1 MSKIIKKIFNFLY
14 KEESLK
20 IIWFSWWIYFYSL
33 ILTGLIVLSMK
44 INHKIVV
51 ISLAGILIMYIMTL
65 LLYILI
71 YKPKKLRYKR
81 WLNVFC
87 MRLFADKETK
97 KGKMLRPFYITEIIS
112 YTVWGTFLS
121 FYRKLNIN
129 EKYYIISSG
138 VKWFIILII
147 LYSIIFFAV
156 SVFLYGRKNKD
167 RKLFMKVLFLNIIL
181 FYLRIFFIFFSNM
194 IFAVK
199 TIKLAEK

>member
-1 MSKIIKKIFNFLY
+1 MSKIIEKIFNFLY

-20 IIWFSWWIYFYSL
+20 IIWSTWWIYFYSL

-44 INHKIVV
+44 INLKIIV
-51 ISLAGILIMYIMTL
+51 ISLAGISITYIMVL
-65 LLYILI
+65 LLYILVH
-71 YKPKKLRYKR
+71 KPKKLRYKR

-87 MRLFADKETK
+87 MRLFADKEIK
-97 KGKMLRPFYITEIIS
+97 KSKILRSFYITEIIS
-112 YTVWGTFLS
+112 YMAWGTFLS

-147 LYSIIFFAV
+147 LYSIVFFTI
-156 SVFLYGRKNKD
+156 SVFFYGRKNKD

-181 FYLRIFFIFFSNM
+181 FYLRIFFIAGILNKD
-194 IFAVK
+194 IY
-199 TIKLAEK
+199 L

>member
-44 INHKIVV
+44 INLKIIV
-51 ISLAGILIMYIMTL
+51 ISLAGISITYIMVL
-65 LLYILI
+65 LLYILVH
-71 YKPKKLRYKR
+71 KPKKLRYKR

-87 MRLFADKETK
+87 MRLFADKERK
-97 KGKMLRPFYITEIIS
+97 KSKMLRPFYITEIFS
-112 YTVWGTFLS
+112 YMVWGTFLS

-138 VKWFIILII
+138 VKCFIILII
-147 LYSIIFFAV
+147 LYSIIFFTI

-181 FYLRIFFIFFSNM
+181 FYLRIFFIAGILNKG
-194 IFAVK
+194 IY
-199 TIKLAEK
+199 L

>member
-33 ILTGLIVLSMK
+33 IFTGLIVLSMK

-87 MRLFADKETK
+87 MRLFAEKETK

-112 YTVWGTFLS
+112 YMVWGTFLS
-121 FYRKLNIN
+121 FYRKLNIH

-181 FYLRIFFIFFSNM
+181 FYLRIFFIVGILNKGIYF
-194 IFAVK
+194 
-199 TIKLAEK
+199 

>member
-1 MSKIIKKIFNFLY
+1 MSKIIKKIFNILY

-33 ILTGLIVLSMK
+33 IFTGLIVLSMK

-97 KGKMLRPFYITEIIS
+97 KSKIPRYFYITEIIS
-112 YTVWGTFLS
+112 YMVWGTFLS

-147 LYSIIFFAV
+147 LYSIIFFTI
-156 SVFLYGRKNKD
+156 SVFFYGRKNKD

-181 FYLRIFFIFFSNM
+181 FYLRIFFIAGILNKGIYF
-194 IFAVK
+194 
-199 TIKLAEK
+199 

>member
-44 INHKIVV
+44 INLKIIV
-51 ISLAGILIMYIMTL
+51 ISLAGISITYIMVL
-65 LLYILI
+65 LLYILVH
-71 YKPKKLRYKR
+71 KPKKLRYKR

-97 KGKMLRPFYITEIIS
+97 KSKILRPFYITETFS
-112 YTVWGTFLS
+112 YMVWGTFLS
-121 FYRKLNIN
+121 FYRRQDVN

-147 LYSIIFFAV
+147 IYSIIFFTI

-181 FYLRIFFIFFSNM
+181 FYLRIFFIAGILNKG
-194 IFAVK
+194 IY
-199 TIKLAEK
+199 L

>member
-33 ILTGLIVLSMK
+33 ILTVLIVLSMK
-44 INHKIVV
+44 INLKIIV
-51 ISLAGILIMYIMTL
+51 ISLAGISITYITVL
-65 LLYILI
+65 LLYILVH
-71 YKPKKLRYKR
+71 KPKKLRYKR

-97 KGKMLRPFYITEIIS
+97 KSKILRPFYITETFS
-112 YTVWGTFLS
+112 YMVWGTFLS

-181 FYLRIFFIFFSNM
+181 FYLRIFFIAGILNKGIYF
-194 IFAVK
+194 
-199 TIKLAEK
+199 

>member
-33 ILTGLIVLSMK
+33 ILTGLIVLLMK

-51 ISLAGILIMYIMTL
+51 TSLAGISITYIMVL
-65 LLYILI
+65 LLYILVH
-71 YKPKKLRYKR
+71 KPKKLRYRR

-87 MRLFADKETK
+87 MRLFADKERK
-97 KGKMLRPFYITEIIS
+97 KSKMLRPFYITEIFS
-112 YTVWGTFLS
+112 YMVWGTFLS
-121 FYRKLNIN
+121 FYRRQDIN

-147 LYSIIFFAV
+147 LYSIIFFTIF
-156 SVFLYGRKNKD
+156 VFFYGRKNKD

-181 FYLRIFFIFFSNM
+181 FYLRIFFIAGILNKG
-194 IFAVK
+194 IY
-199 TIKLAEK
+199 L

>member
-33 ILTGLIVLSMK
+33 IFTGLIVLSMK

-51 ISLAGILIMYIMTL
+51 ISLAGILIMYIITL

-112 YTVWGTFLS
+112 YMVWGTFLS

-147 LYSIIFFAV
+147 LYSIIFFTI
-156 SVFLYGRKNKD
+156 SIFFYGRKNKD

-181 FYLRIFFIFFSNM
+181 FYLRIFFIAGILNKGIYF
-194 IFAVK
+194 
-199 TIKLAEK
+199 

>member
-20 IIWFSWWIYFYSL
+20 IIWSTWWIYFYSL

-44 INHKIVV
+44 INLKIIV
-51 ISLAGILIMYIMTL
+51 ISLSGISITYIMVL
-65 LLYILI
+65 LLYIFI

-87 MRLFADKETK
+87 MRLFADKERK
-97 KGKMLRPFYITEIIS
+97 KIKMLRPFYIAEIFS
-112 YTVWGTFLS
+112 YMVWGTFLS
-121 FYRKLNIN
+121 FYRRQDIN
-129 EKYYIISSG
+129 EKYYIISPG

-147 LYSIIFFAV
+147 LYSIVFFTV

-181 FYLRIFFIFFSNM
+181 FYLRIFFIAGILNKG
-194 IFAVK
+194 IYY
-199 TIKLAEK
+199 

>member
-33 ILTGLIVLSMK
+33 IFTGLIVLSMK

-51 ISLAGILIMYIMTL
+51 ISLAGILIMYIIVL
-65 LLYILI
+65 VLYILI
-71 YKPKKLRYKR
+71 YKPEKLRYKR

-87 MRLFADKETK
+87 MRLFAEKETK

-112 YTVWGTFLS
+112 YMVWGIFLS
-121 FYRKLNIN
+121 FYRRQNIN

-147 LYSIIFFAV
+147 LYSIIFFTI
-156 SVFLYGRKNKD
+156 SVFFYGRKNKD

-181 FYLRIFFIFFSNM
+181 FYLRIFFIAGILNKGIYF
-194 IFAVK
+194 
-199 TIKLAEK
+199 

>member
-33 ILTGLIVLSMK
+33 IFTGLIVLSMK

-51 ISLAGILIMYIMTL
+51 ISLAGILIMYIIVL
-65 LLYILI
+65 VLYILI
-71 YKPKKLRYKR
+71 YKPEKLRYKR

-97 KGKMLRPFYITEIIS
+97 KSKMLRPFYITEIIS
-112 YTVWGTFLS
+112 YMVWGTFLS
-121 FYRKLNIN
+121 FYRQLNIN

-147 LYSIIFFAV
+147 LYSIIFFTI
-156 SVFLYGRKNKD
+156 SVFFYGRKNKD
-167 RKLFMKVLFLNIIL
+167 RKLFIKVLFLNIIL
-181 FYLRIFFIFFSNM
+181 FYLRIFFIVGILNKGIYF
-194 IFAVK
+194 
-199 TIKLAEK
+199 

>member
-33 ILTGLIVLSMK
+33 ILTGVIVLSMK

-51 ISLAGILIMYIMTL
+51 ISLAGISITYIIAL
-65 LLYILI
+65 LSYILI

-87 MRLFADKETK
+87 MRLFAEKETK

-112 YTVWGTFLS
+112 YMVWGIFLS
-121 FYRKLNIN
+121 FYRRQDIN
-129 EKYYIISSG
+129 KKYYIISSG

-147 LYSIIFFAV
+147 LYSVVFFTV

-181 FYLRIFFIFFSNM
+181 FYLRIFFIAGILNKG
-194 IFAVK
+194 IY
-199 TIKLAEK
+199 L

>member
-33 ILTGLIVLSMK
+33 IFTGLIVLSMK

-51 ISLAGILIMYIMTL
+51 ISLAGILIMYIIVL
-65 LLYILI
+65 VLYILI
-71 YKPKKLRYKR
+71 YKPEKLRYKR

-87 MRLFADKETK
+87 MRLFAEKETK

-112 YTVWGTFLS
+112 YMVWGIFLS

-147 LYSIIFFAV
+147 LYSIIFFTI

-181 FYLRIFFIFFSNM
+181 LYLRIFFIAGILNRG
-194 IFAVK
+194 IYY
-199 TIKLAEK
+199 

>member
-1 MSKIIKKIFNFLY
+1 MSKIIKKIFNILY

-33 ILTGLIVLSMK
+33 IFTGLIVLSMK

-51 ISLAGILIMYIMTL
+51 ISLAGILIMYIIVL
-65 LLYILI
+65 VLYILI
-71 YKPKKLRYKR
+71 YKPEKLRYKR

-97 KGKMLRPFYITEIIS
+97 KSKMLRPFYITEIIS
-112 YTVWGTFLS
+112 YMVWGTFLS

-181 FYLRIFFIFFSNM
+181 FYLRIFFIAGILNKGIYF
-194 IFAVK
+194 
-199 TIKLAEK
+199 

>member
-1 MSKIIKKIFNFLY
+1 MSKIIKKMFNFLY

-44 INHKIVV
+44 INLKIIV
-51 ISLAGILIMYIMTL
+51 ISLAGISITYIIVL
-65 LLYILI
+65 LLYILVH
-71 YKPKKLRYKR
+71 KPKKLRYKR

-87 MRLFADKETK
+87 MRLFADKEK
-97 KGKMLRPFYITEIIS
+97 KKSKIPRSFYITEIIS
-112 YTVWGTFLS
+112 YIVWGTFLS

-147 LYSIIFFAV
+147 LYSIIFFTI
-156 SVFLYGRKNKD
+156 SVFFYGRKNKD

-181 FYLRIFFIFFSNM
+181 FYLRIFFIAGILNKG
-194 IFAVK
+194 IY
-199 TIKLAEK
+199 L

>member
-51 ISLAGILIMYIMTL
+51 ISLAGILIMYIIVL
-65 LLYILI
+65 VLYILI
-71 YKPKKLRYKR
+71 YKPEKLRYKR

-87 MRLFADKETK
+87 MRLFAEKETK

-112 YTVWGTFLS
+112 YMVWGIFLS
-121 FYRKLNIN
+121 FYRRQNIN

-147 LYSIIFFAV
+147 LYSIIFFTI
-156 SVFLYGRKNKD
+156 SVFFYGRKNKD
-167 RKLFMKVLFLNIIL
+167 RKLFIKVLFLNIIL
-181 FYLRIFFIFFSNM
+181 FYLRIFFIVGILNKGIYF
-194 IFAVK
+194 
-199 TIKLAEK
+199 

>member
-44 INHKIVV
+44 INHRIVV
-51 ISLAGILIMYIMTL
+51 TSLAGISITYITVL

-71 YKPKKLRYKR
+71 YKPKKLRYRR
-81 WLNVFC
+81 WMNVFC
-87 MRLFADKETK
+87 MRLFADKERK
-97 KGKMLRPFYITEIIS
+97 KSKMLRLFYITEIFS
-112 YTVWGTFLS
+112 YMVWGIFLS
-121 FYRKLNIN
+121 FYRRLDIN
-129 EKYYIISSG
+129 GKYYIISYG

-147 LYSIIFFAV
+147 LYSIIFFTI
-156 SVFLYGRKNKD
+156 SVFFYGRKNKD

-181 FYLRIFFIFFSNM
+181 FYLRIFFIAGILNKG
-194 IFAVK
+194 IY
-199 TIKLAEK
+199 L

>member
-33 ILTGLIVLSMK
+33 IFTGLIVLSMK

-51 ISLAGILIMYIMTL
+51 ISLAGILIMYIITL

-112 YTVWGTFLS
+112 YMVWGTFLS
-121 FYRKLNIN
+121 FYRRQDIN

-147 LYSIIFFAV
+147 LYSIIFFTI
-156 SVFLYGRKNKD
+156 SIFFYGRKNKD

-181 FYLRIFFIFFSNM
+181 LYLRIFFIAGILNKG
-194 IFAVK
+194 IYY
-199 TIKLAEK
+199 

>member
-1 MSKIIKKIFNFLY
+1 MSKIIKKIFNILY

-33 ILTGLIVLSMK
+33 IFTGLIVLSMK

-97 KGKMLRPFYITEIIS
+97 KSKILRPFYITEIFS
-112 YTVWGTFLS
+112 YMVWGTFLS
-121 FYRKLNIN
+121 FYRRQDIN
-129 EKYYIISSG
+129 EKYYIIGSG

-147 LYSIIFFAV
+147 LYSIVFFTV

-181 FYLRIFFIFFSNM
+181 FYLRIFFIAGILNKGIYF
-194 IFAVK
+194 
-199 TIKLAEK
+199 

>member
-1 MSKIIKKIFNFLY
+1 MSKIIEKIFNFLY

-20 IIWFSWWIYFYSL
+20 IIWSTWWIYFYSL

-44 INHKIVV
+44 INLKIIV
-51 ISLAGILIMYIMTL
+51 ISLAGISITYIMVL
-65 LLYILI
+65 LLYILVH
-71 YKPKKLRYKR
+71 KPKKLRYKR

-87 MRLFADKETK
+87 MRLFADKEIK
-97 KGKMLRPFYITEIIS
+97 KSKILRSFYITEIIS
-112 YTVWGTFLS
+112 YMAWGTFLS

-147 LYSIIFFAV
+147 LYSIVFFTI
-156 SVFLYGRKNKD
+156 SVFFYGRKNKD

-181 FYLRIFFIFFSNM
+181 FYLRIFFIAGILNKGIYF
-194 IFAVK
+194 
-199 TIKLAEK
+199 

>member
-44 INHKIVV
+44 INLKIIV
-51 ISLAGILIMYIMTL
+51 ISLSGISITYIMVL
-65 LLYILI
+65 LLYILVH
-71 YKPKKLRYKR
+71 KPKKLRYKR

-87 MRLFADKETK
+87 MRLFADKERK
-97 KGKMLRPFYITEIIS
+97 KSKMLRPFYITEIFS
-112 YTVWGTFLS
+112 YMVWGTFLS
-121 FYRKLNIN
+121 FYRRQDIN
-129 EKYYIISSG
+129 EKYYIISSE

-147 LYSIIFFAV
+147 LCSIIFFTV

-181 FYLRIFFIFFSNM
+181 FYLRIFFIAGILNKD
-194 IFAVK
+194 IY
-199 TIKLAEK
+199 L

>member
-87 MRLFADKETK
+87 MRLFAEKETK

-112 YTVWGTFLS
+112 YMVWGTFLS
-121 FYRKLNIN
+121 FYRRQNIN

-147 LYSIIFFAV
+147 LYSIIFFTI

-181 FYLRIFFIFFSNM
+181 FYLRIFFIAGILNKGIYFQRRG
-194 IFAVK
+194 
-199 TIKLAEK
+199 

>member
-1 MSKIIKKIFNFLY
+1 MSKIIEKIFNFLY

-20 IIWFSWWIYFYSL
+20 IIWSTWWIYFYSL

-44 INHKIVV
+44 INLKIIV
-51 ISLAGILIMYIMTL
+51 ISLAGISITYIMVL
-65 LLYILI
+65 LLYILVH
-71 YKPKKLRYKR
+71 KPKKLRYKR

-87 MRLFADKETK
+87 MRLFADKEIK
-97 KGKMLRPFYITEIIS
+97 KSKILRSFYITEIIS
-112 YTVWGTFLS
+112 YMAWGTFLS

-147 LYSIIFFAV
+147 LYSIVFFTI
-156 SVFLYGRKNKD
+156 SVFFYGRKNKD

-181 FYLRIFFIFFSNM
+181 FYLRIFFIAGILNKG
-194 IFAVK
+194 IY
-199 TIKLAEK
+199 L

>member
-51 ISLAGILIMYIMTL
+51 ISLAGISITYIIAL
-65 LLYILI
+65 LSYILI

-87 MRLFADKETK
+87 MRLFAEKETK

-112 YTVWGTFLS
+112 YMVWGIFLS

-147 LYSIIFFAV
+147 LYSIIFFTI
-156 SVFLYGRKNKD
+156 SVFFYGRKNKD

-181 FYLRIFFIFFSNM
+181 FYLRIFFIAGILNKGIYFQRRG
-194 IFAVK
+194 
-199 TIKLAEK
+199 

>member
-44 INHKIVV
+44 INLKIIV
-51 ISLAGILIMYIMTL
+51 ISLSGISITYIMVL
-65 LLYILI
+65 LLYIFI

-87 MRLFADKETK
+87 MRLFADKERK
-97 KGKMLRPFYITEIIS
+97 KIKMLRPFYIAEIFS
-112 YTVWGTFLS
+112 YMVWGTFLS
-121 FYRKLNIN
+121 FYRRQDIN
-129 EKYYIISSG
+129 EKYYIISPG

-147 LYSIIFFAV
+147 LYSIVFFTV

-181 FYLRIFFIFFSNM
+181 FYLRIFFIAGILNKG
-194 IFAVK
+194 IY
-199 TIKLAEK
+199 L

>member
-97 KGKMLRPFYITEIIS
+97 KSKMLRPFYITEIFS
-112 YTVWGTFLS
+112 YMVWGIFLS
-121 FYRKLNIN
+121 FYRRLDIN
-129 EKYYIISSG
+129 GKYYIISYG

-147 LYSIIFFAV
+147 LYSIIFFTV

-181 FYLRIFFIFFSNM
+181 FYLRIFFIAGILNRG
-194 IFAVK
+194 VYY
-199 TIKLAEK
+199 

>member
-33 ILTGLIVLSMK
+33 IFTGLIVLSMK

-51 ISLAGILIMYIMTL
+51 ISLAGILIMYIIVL
-65 LLYILI
+65 VLYILI
-71 YKPKKLRYKR
+71 YKPEKLRYKR

-97 KGKMLRPFYITEIIS
+97 KSKMLRPFYITEIIS
-112 YTVWGTFLS
+112 YMVWGTFLS

-147 LYSIIFFAV
+147 LYSIIFFTI
-156 SVFLYGRKNKD
+156 SVFFYGRKNKD

-181 FYLRIFFIFFSNM
+181 FYLRIFFIAGILNKG
-194 IFAVK
+194 IYY
-199 TIKLAEK
+199 

>member
-33 ILTGLIVLSMK
+33 IFTGLIVLSMK

-87 MRLFADKETK
+87 MRLFAEKETK

-112 YTVWGTFLS
+112 YMVWGTFLS

-181 FYLRIFFIFFSNM
+181 FYLRIFFIVGILNKGIYF
-194 IFAVK
+194 
-199 TIKLAEK
+199 

>member
-20 IIWFSWWIYFYSL
+20 IIWSTWWIYFYSL

-44 INHKIVV
+44 INLKIIVTSLSG
-51 ISLAGILIMYIMTL
+51 ISITYIMVL
-65 LLYILI
+65 LLYIFI

-87 MRLFADKETK
+87 MRLFADKERK
-97 KGKMLRPFYITEIIS
+97 KSKILRPFYITEIFS
-112 YTVWGTFLS
+112 YMVWGTFLS
-121 FYRKLNIN
+121 FYRRQDIN
-129 EKYYIISSG
+129 EKYYIISSE

-147 LYSIIFFAV
+147 LYSIVFFTV

-181 FYLRIFFIFFSNM
+181 FYLRIFFIAGILNKD
-194 IFAVK
+194 IY
-199 TIKLAEK
+199 L

>member
-33 ILTGLIVLSMK
+33 IFTGLIVLSMK

-51 ISLAGILIMYIMTL
+51 ISLAGILIMYIIVL
-65 LLYILI
+65 VLYILI
-71 YKPKKLRYKR
+71 YKPEKLRYKR

-97 KGKMLRPFYITEIIS
+97 KSKMLRPFYITEIIS
-112 YTVWGTFLS
+112 YMVWGTFLS

-181 FYLRIFFIFFSNM
+181 FYLRIFFIAGILNKG
-194 IFAVK
+194 IY
-199 TIKLAEK
+199 L

>member
-33 ILTGLIVLSMK
+33 ILTGLIVLLMK

-51 ISLAGILIMYIMTL
+51 TSLAGISITYITVL

-87 MRLFADKETK
+87 MRLFADKEIK
-97 KGKMLRPFYITEIIS
+97 KSKILRSFYITEIIS
-112 YTVWGTFLS
+112 YMAWGTFLS

-147 LYSIIFFAV
+147 LYSIVFFTI
-156 SVFLYGRKNKD
+156 SVFFYGRKNKD

-181 FYLRIFFIFFSNM
+181 FYLRIFFIVGILNKG
-194 IFAVK
+194 IY
-199 TIKLAEK
+199 L

>member
-20 IIWFSWWIYFYSL
+20 IIWSTWWIYFYSL

-44 INHKIVV
+44 INLKIIV
-51 ISLAGILIMYIMTL
+51 ISLSGISITYIMVL
-65 LLYILI
+65 LLYIFI

-87 MRLFADKETK
+87 MRLFADKERK
-97 KGKMLRPFYITEIIS
+97 KIKMLRPFYIAEIFS
-112 YTVWGTFLS
+112 YMVWGTFLS
-121 FYRKLNIN
+121 FYRRQDIN

-138 VKWFIILII
+138 VKWFIILLI
-147 LYSIIFFAV
+147 LYSIVFFTV

-181 FYLRIFFIFFSNM
+181 FYLRIFFIAGILNKD
-194 IFAVK
+194 IY
-199 TIKLAEK
+199 L

>member
-33 ILTGLIVLSMK
+33 IFTGLIVLSMK

-65 LLYILI
+65 LSYILI

-87 MRLFADKETK
+87 MRLFAEKETK
-97 KGKMLRPFYITEIIS
+97 KGKMLRLFYITEIIS
-112 YTVWGTFLS
+112 YMVWGTFLS
-121 FYRKLNIN
+121 FYRRQNIN

-147 LYSIIFFAV
+147 LYSIIFFTI

-181 FYLRIFFIFFSNM
+181 FYLRIFFIAGILNKGIYFQRRG
-194 IFAVK
+194 
-199 TIKLAEK
+199 

>member
-20 IIWFSWWIYFYSL
+20 IIWSTWWIYFYSL

-44 INHKIVV
+44 INLKIIV
-51 ISLAGILIMYIMTL
+51 ISLSGISITYIMVL
-65 LLYILI
+65 LLYIFI

-87 MRLFADKETK
+87 MRLFADKERK
-97 KGKMLRPFYITEIIS
+97 KIKMLRPFYIAEIFS
-112 YTVWGTFLS
+112 YMVWGTFLS
-121 FYRKLNIN
+121 FYRRQDVN

-147 LYSIIFFAV
+147 LYSIVFFTV

-181 FYLRIFFIFFSNM
+181 FYLRIFFIAGILNKG
-194 IFAVK
+194 IY
-199 TIKLAEK
+199 L

>member
-20 IIWFSWWIYFYSL
+20 IIWSTWWIYFYSL

-44 INHKIVV
+44 INLKIIV
-51 ISLAGILIMYIMTL
+51 ISLSGISITYIMVL
-65 LLYILI
+65 LLYIFI

-87 MRLFADKETK
+87 MRLFADKERK
-97 KGKMLRPFYITEIIS
+97 KIKMLRPFYIAEIFS
-112 YTVWGTFLS
+112 YMVWGTFLS
-121 FYRKLNIN
+121 FYRRQDIN

-147 LYSIIFFAV
+147 LYSIVFFTV

-181 FYLRIFFIFFSNM
+181 FYLRIFFIAGILNKD
-194 IFAVK
+194 IY
-199 TIKLAEK
+199 L

>member
-1 MSKIIKKIFNFLY
+1 MSKIIKKMFNFLY

-44 INHKIVV
+44 INLKIIV
-51 ISLAGILIMYIMTL
+51 ISLSGISITYIMVL
-65 LLYILI
+65 LLYILVH
-71 YKPKKLRYKR
+71 KPKKLRYKR

-87 MRLFADKETK
+87 MRLFADKERK
-97 KGKMLRPFYITEIIS
+97 KSKMLRPFYITEIFS
-112 YTVWGTFLS
+112 YMVWGTFLS
-121 FYRKLNIN
+121 FYRRQDIN
-129 EKYYIISSG
+129 EKYYIISSE

-147 LYSIIFFAV
+147 LYSIVFFTV

-181 FYLRIFFIFFSNM
+181 FYLRIFFIAGILNKD
-194 IFAVK
+194 IY
-199 TIKLAEK
+199 L